1 MSDRKLATIRR
12 IQEVKPI
19 DGADVIEAVR
29 VDNWWVV
36 AKKGEYPVDTLAVYC
51 EIDSWIPNS
60 LAPFLTKPGHF
71 PKEFQGVQG
80 ERLKTIKLKGQLSQ
94 GLLLPLSVA
103 FELSSTTEVDI
114 LGVDVTEGLG
124 ILKWEPPQEFMAAN
138 AKGTFPSFIP
148 KTDQERIQNISQAQ
162 FQKWIDEGVEF
173 ERSEKIDGSSMTVF
187 IKDGVVGVCS
197 RNLELKEDEGNTFWK
212 TAHSSGAVKAL
223 LESCKPVWYVDLAIQ
238 GELIGPGIQG
248 NSYGLTD
255 FEFLVYDVF
264 NISNNQYLSP
274 HLVRELAAEFGLK
287 TVPIIEESGKIKSSV
302 GQLLKDANGVSK
314 LNPKAKREGDV
325 YKAKNGVESFKV
337 ISDEWLIKTGK

>member
-19 DGADVIEAVR
+19 EGADLIEAVR

-71 PKEFQGVQG
+71 PKEFQGIPG

-94 GLLLPLSVA
+94 GLLLPISVTKQWLGSWHVI
-103 FELSSTTEVDI
+103 EGLDI
-114 LGVDVTEGLG
+114 TDSLG

-212 TAHSSGAVKAL
+212 TAYSSGAVKAL
-223 LESCKPVWYVDLAIQ
+223 LDFCKPVYFSDIAIQ

-255 FEFLVYDVF
+255 FEFFVYDMF
-264 NISNNQYLSP
+264 NISSNSYLAP
-274 HLVRELAAEFGLK
+274 QDVRDISTMFGLK
-287 TVPIIEESGKIKSSV
+287 TVPIIEKSGKIKSSV
-302 GQLLKDANGVSK
+302 KQLLKDANGVSK

-337 ISDEWLIKTGK
+337 ISNEWLCKTGN